1 MPQDRRRHAEAT
13 LRNREPILQVLQSI
27 LPVEGTLLEIASGTG
42 EHAAH
47 LAARMPRVRWIPTD
61 GDEDA
66 VESIAAWRAA
76 EGSPN
81 LLAPRLLDV
90 REEDWGVT
98 GLDAIV
104 CVNMIHISPWECTEA
119 LMRGAARALK
129 PGGLL
134 YLYGPFMLDGLHTAP
149 SNERFDRMLLMQ
161 DPSWGVRDLGAV
173 EDTALANGLVFDGKV
188 EMPANNLSVWFR
200 RPPSVD

>member
-1 MPQDRRRHAEAT
+1 MPQDRRRHADAT

-47 LAARMPRVRWIPTD
+47 LAARMPRIVWIPTD
-61 GDEDA
+61 ADEGA

-76 EGSPN
+76 EGGPN
-81 LLAPRLLDV
+81 LEAPRLLDV
-90 REEDWGVT
+90 RDQDWGVS
-98 GLDAIV
+98 GLDAIL

-134 YLYGPFMLDGLHTAP
+134 YLYGPFMIDGLHTAP

-173 EDTALANGLVFDGKV
+173 VDTALAEGLALDGDV
-188 EMPANNLSVWFR
+188 EMPANNRSVWFR
-200 RPPSVD
+200 RPPSVG

>member
-47 LAARMPRVRWIPTD
+47 LAARMPRLSWIPTD
-61 GDEDA
+61 AEEGA

-81 LLAPRLLDV
+81 LMAPRQLDV
-90 REEDWGVT
+90 RDADWGVSD
-98 GLDAIV
+98 LDAIL

-119 LMRGAARALK
+119 LIRGAGRALR
-129 PGGLL
+129 PGGLI
-134 YLYGPFMLDGLHTAP
+134 YLYGPFMIDGLHTAP

-173 EDTALANGLVFDGKV
+173 VETALAEGLVLEGQV
-188 EMPANNLSVWFR
+188 EMPANNLSIWFR
-200 RPPSVD
+200 RPPTSA

>member
-1 MPQDRRRHAEAT
+1 MSQDRRRHAEAT

-27 LPVEGTLLEIASGTG
+27 LPVEGALLEIASGTG

-47 LAARMPRVRWIPTD
+47 LAPRMPRLRWIPTD

-66 VESIAAWRAA
+66 VASIAAWRAA
-76 EGSPN
+76 TGSRN
-81 LLAPRLLDV
+81 LEAPRLLDV
-90 REEDWGVT
+90 REEDWGVSD
-98 GLDAIV
+98 LDAV
-104 CVNMIHISPWECTEA
+104 LCVNMIHISPWECTEA
-119 LMRGAARALK
+119 LMRGSARALK

-134 YLYGPFMLDGLHTAP
+134 YLYGPFMIDGLHTAP

-173 EDTALANGLVFDGKV
+173 ADAAFAAGLVLEGQV

-200 RPPSVD
+200 RPPSA